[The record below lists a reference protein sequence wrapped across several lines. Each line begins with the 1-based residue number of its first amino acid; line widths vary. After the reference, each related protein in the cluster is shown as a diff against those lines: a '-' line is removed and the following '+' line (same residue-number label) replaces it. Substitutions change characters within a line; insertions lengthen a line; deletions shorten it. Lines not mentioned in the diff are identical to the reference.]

1 MGYLDHD
8 QYQYQNRQNNC
19 FGFVNTLYKQYSQLI
34 NKHLQESYSNIFR
47 GDKRQQ
53 LLLRLSV
60 SLPLSLLLPLL
71 LQHILQQQSVEL
83 LTDYEPV
90 YARLIEEN
98 ASIENNLDN
107 DEKLAWIVNFEELR
121 KQEMDITTEQDS

>member
-1 MGYLDHD
+1 M
-8 QYQYQNRQNNC
+8 
-19 FGFVNTLYKQYSQLI
+19 
-34 NKHLQESYSNIFR
+34 
-47 GDKRQQ
+47 
-53 LLLRLSV
+53 

-107 DEKLAWIVNFEELR
+107 DEKLAWIVNFEALR
-121 KQEMDITTEQDS
+121 KQEMDMTTEQDS

>member
-121 KQEMDITTEQDS
+121 KQEMDITTEQDN

>member
-1 MGYLDHD
+1 MY
-8 QYQYQNRQNNC
+8 
-19 FGFVNTLYKQYSQLI
+19 
-34 NKHLQESYSNIFR
+34 
-47 GDKRQQ
+47 
-53 LLLRLSV
+53 
-60 SLPLSLLLPLL
+60 
-71 LQHILQQQSVEL
+71 

-121 KQEMDITTEQDS
+121 KQEMDITTEQDN

>member
-47 GDKRQQ
+47 G
-53 LLLRLSV
+53 
-60 SLPLSLLLPLL
+60 
-71 LQHILQQQSVEL
+71 
-83 LTDYEPV
+83 
-90 YARLIEEN
+90 
-98 ASIENNLDN
+98 
-107 DEKLAWIVNFEELR
+107 
-121 KQEMDITTEQDS
+121 

>member
-1 MGYLDHD
+1 M
-8 QYQYQNRQNNC
+8 
-19 FGFVNTLYKQYSQLI
+19 
-34 NKHLQESYSNIFR
+34 
-47 GDKRQQ
+47 
-53 LLLRLSV
+53 

-121 KQEMDITTEQDS
+121 KQEMDITTEQDN

>member
-1 MGYLDHD
+1 M
-8 QYQYQNRQNNC
+8 
-19 FGFVNTLYKQYSQLI
+19 
-34 NKHLQESYSNIFR
+34 
-47 GDKRQQ
+47 
-53 LLLRLSV
+53 

>member
-1 MGYLDHD
+1 MELIWDIWITI
-8 QYQYQNRQNNC
+8 NINIKIVKII
-19 FGFVNTLYKQYSQLI
+19 GFVNTLYKQYSQLI

-47 GDKRQQ
+47 DKRQQ

-98 ASIENNLDN
+98 ASIENNL
-107 DEKLAWIVNFEELR
+107 IMTR
-121 KQEMDITTEQDS
+121 S